1 MLLVFF
7 ARSKRVLFVQL
18 SFGAGK
24 CCEGF
29 MQDGQKTS
37 PRCGS
42 GAQNACVFKLV
53 VCNSAA
59 ARVFWTSHD
68 LNAKPSMQGVLSSH
82 LQPLRVRPIYLR
94 LPWRR
99 HPRHPRKIHCT
110 SCIVAMVGTH

>member
-59 ARVFWTSHD
+59 ARVLWTSHD